1 MYFSF
6 TKGIFY
12 YVLLTPGCFV
22 MLSSVDLKKR
32 DSGINKKK
40 CYTIKPC
47 FNIAI
52 CKVRFDIIMHLTIY
66 QFKLYQ
72 KWVKSLNLC
81 HVQDSKGW
89 KLIMWVW
96 NKIKLHNCYK
106 FELLMEKSKG
116 DILKRGDITRVH
128 CTSKICYQGMGIFI

>member
-40 CYTIKPC
+40 
-47 FNIAI
+47 
-52 CKVRFDIIMHLTIY
+52 M
-66 QFKLYQ
+66 
-72 KWVKSLNLC
+72 
-81 HVQDSKGW
+81 
-89 KLIMWVW
+89 
-96 NKIKLHNCYK
+96 LHNK
-106 FELLMEKSKG
+106 TLF
-116 DILKRGDITRVH
+116 
-128 CTSKICYQGMGIFI
+128 